1 MIKRKSIKSIFN
13 VTIYNF
19 RLFNAGDMN
28 KWDIS
33 SECNVNTAGL

>member
-1 MIKRKSIKSIFN
+1 LNDKKEK
-13 VTIYNF
+13 
-19 RLFNAGDMN
+19 LFNAGDMN